1 MNSDAIQR
9 FFVTLRDAN
18 PQPASELE
26 YSSVF
31 ELLAA
36 VLLSA
41 QATDVSVNKATRRLF
56 PVANTPAKIVALG
69 VEGVEAYIRTI
80 GLFRNKAKNL
90 VATARILLE
99 QHGGQVP
106 RSREAL
112 EALPGVGRKTAN
124 VVLNVAWGEPTCA
137 VDTHIFRVGNRTGLA
152 PGRTP
157 YEVEMKLLRRIPAE
171 FARDAHHWLILHGRY
186 VCQARKPR
194 CRACAVADCCDF
206 QPKTTAS

>member
-137 VDTHIFRVGNRTGLA
+137 VDTHILRVGNRTGLA

-157 YEVEMKLLRRIPAE
+157 YEVEMKLLARIPAE
-171 FARDAHHWLILHGRY
+171 FAKDAHHWLILHGRY

-206 QPKTTAS
+206 DGKTDQA